1 MQGNNNQ
8 LMWVFDG
15 RPVYIGSY
23 YESRM
28 RGDGMLWACEI
39 MCYIKP
45 DGTMKSIVIVQDI
58 STFPGLYIA
67 SFGARGIEAC
77 IYPVRHGSNLFVPV
91 EFVCA

>member
-1 MQGNNNQ
+1 MPGNNNQ
-8 LMWVFDG
+8 LMWMCDA
-15 RPVYIGSY
+15 RTVYIGSY

-45 DGTMKSIVIVQDI
+45 DGAMKFIVILQGI

-67 SFGARGIEAC
+67 SFG
-77 IYPVRHGSNLFVPV
+77 S
-91 EFVCA
+91 

>member
-1 MQGNNNQ
+1 MPGNNNQ
-8 LMWVFDG
+8 LMWMFDA
-15 RPVYIGSY
+15 RTVCIGSY

-39 MCYIKP
+39 MRYIKL

-67 SFGARGIEAC
+67 SFGA
-77 IYPVRHGSNLFVPV
+77 
-91 EFVCA
+91 